1 MDQASKIFVLV
12 FIASLIAGAFVVITN
27 PEYRPEKILKS
38 NEHYY
43 PEFKPAP
50 VVEPLPAAAEAS
62 R

>member
-1 MDQASKIFVLV
+1 MDQASKIFVLLLV
-12 FIASLIAGAFVVITN
+12 ASLIAGALVVITN
-27 PEYRPEKILKS
+27 PDYRPEKILKS

-50 VVEPLPAAAEAS
+50 VVAPPASAAEPS